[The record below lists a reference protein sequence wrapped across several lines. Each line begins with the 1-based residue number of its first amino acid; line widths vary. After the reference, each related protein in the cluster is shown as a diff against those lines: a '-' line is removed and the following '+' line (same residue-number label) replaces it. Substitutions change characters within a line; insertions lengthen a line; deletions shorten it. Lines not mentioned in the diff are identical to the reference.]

1 MKKIYC
7 FLLVLFFAH
16 SIIYAQDM
24 DVDTISTHAF
34 RILSKLNGA
43 LIQHIQ
49 QDKQNSD
56 YGGILCPHCLIYHT
70 RAAEAVYPLSY
81 EYQQTQN
88 SALREIAINLGNWLI
103 KQQET
108 DGSWKETPEE
118 DYQKEQENYP
128 LSKVWF

>member
-1 MKKIYC
+1 ME
-7 FLLVLFFAH
+7 
-16 SIIYAQDM
+16 
-24 DVDTISTHAF
+24 
-34 RILSKLNGA
+34 

-70 RAAEAVYPLSY
+70 RAAEAVFIHYPITPTKLK
-81 EYQQTQN
+81 N

-108 DGSWKETPEE
+108 DGLLLTKSGQNNNRPNFNDGSSFPDIKTIP
-118 DYQKEQENYP
+118 DK
-128 LSKVWF
+128 S